1 MLYKHTLSEDSA
13 EAKQITMPT
22 ARTGR
27 EALYLLKWAKLTRNL
42 RTMEKTLIVLKPDA
56 VQRGIVGEVLSR
68 FEKAGFKIVATKML
82 MPDYNHYHKHY
93 EGIGTLK
100 TRKGEEI
107 FESQLKSMLVGPV
120 IALVLEGVDA
130 VETVRKMVGSTEP
143 KSALPGTI
151 RGDFA
156 HVSYGQANVSGRSV
170 SNIIH
175 ASADANE
182 AAQEIDHWFNGS
194 DIYDYE
200 AVHEKFT
207 QPKV

>member
-1 MLYKHTLSEDSA
+1 
-13 EAKQITMPT
+13 
-22 ARTGR
+22 
-27 EALYLLKWAKLTRNL
+27 
-42 RTMEKTLIVLKPDA
+42 MERTLIVFKPDS

-68 FEKAGFKIVATKML
+68 FEKAGFKIVGTKML
-82 MPDYNHYHKHY
+82 SPDYDHYHQHY

-100 TRKGEEI
+100 TRKGEDI
-107 FESQLKSMLVGPV
+107 FESQLASMLVGPV
-120 IALVLEGVDA
+120 IAMVLEGVDA

-151 RGDFA
+151 RGDYA
-156 HVSYGQANVSGRSV
+156 HVSYGAANASGKSV

-182 AAQEIDHWFNGS
+182 AQQEIAHWFS
-194 DIYDYE
+194 DSELYSYE

-207 QPKV
+207 QPKSN

>member
-1 MLYKHTLSEDSA
+1 
-13 EAKQITMPT
+13 
-22 ARTGR
+22 
-27 EALYLLKWAKLTRNL
+27 
-42 RTMEKTLIVLKPDA
+42 MEKTLIVFKPDA

-68 FEKAGFKIVATKML
+68 FEKAGFKIVGTKML
-82 MPDYNHYHKHY
+82 SPDYDHFYQHY

-100 TRKGEEI
+100 SRKGDEI

-151 RGDFA
+151 RGDYA
-156 HVSYGQANVSGRSV
+156 HVSYGAANESGRSV

-182 AAQEIDHWFNGS
+182 AEQEIAHWFS
-194 DIYDYE
+194 DSEIHAYT

-207 QPKV
+207 QPTKD